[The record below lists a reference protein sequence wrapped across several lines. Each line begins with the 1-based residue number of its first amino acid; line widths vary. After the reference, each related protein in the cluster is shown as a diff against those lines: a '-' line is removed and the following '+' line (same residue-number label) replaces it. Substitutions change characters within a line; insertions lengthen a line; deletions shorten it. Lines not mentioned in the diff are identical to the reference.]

1 MRAFWLGFLAYL
13 LPTFP
18 LGYFWHLSVFASSYD
33 RLEIFRGDV
42 IIPLGL
48 LSMIIQAAIFSWA
61 YPRLFPPHRTSWTS
75 GALSFGAI
83 FGLLAWS
90 FAVLPVAAKYRMASV
105 ADFIM
110 LETAFTALQFIIVSP
125 LMALAHR
132 PGHASAAET
141 AG

>member
-1 MRAFWLGFLAYL
+1 MRAFWLGFLAYI

-18 LGYFWHLSVFASSYD
+18 LGYFWHLSVFAASYE
-33 RLEIFRGDV
+33 RLEIFRPDV

-48 LSMIIQAAIFSWA
+48 LSMIVQGAIFSWA
-61 YPRLFPPHRTSWTS
+61 YPRLFSPGQGSWIS
-75 GALSFGAI
+75 GALGFGAV

-105 ADFIM
+105 ADFMM
-110 LETAFTALQFIIVSP
+110 LETAFTALQFIIVAP

-132 PGHASAAET
+132 SSHLARAET
-141 AG
+141 LG